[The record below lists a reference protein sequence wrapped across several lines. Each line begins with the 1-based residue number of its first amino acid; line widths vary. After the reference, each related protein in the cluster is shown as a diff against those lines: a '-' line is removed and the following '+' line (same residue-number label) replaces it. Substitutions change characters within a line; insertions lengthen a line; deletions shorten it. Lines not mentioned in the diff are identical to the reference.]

1 MKCKTISRTT
11 TTLEITKIVN
21 SSNTGRAPLSN
32 SLTCRA
38 APTARAATTPTT
50 WARASSPGN
59 SNSTWVPKASTMIIA
74 ALAVVAAV
82 ATTAARTRE
91 EVASGRVDRAN
102 TTTIAAIKAA
112 PKAVAPTVEAVVVTV
127 AKAVAA
133 AAAAAANSAT
143 RRSSQ
148 PTR

>member
-1 MKCKTISRTT
+1 MT
-11 TTLEITKIVN
+11 
-21 SSNTGRAPLSN
+21 
-32 SLTCRA
+32 
-38 APTARAATTPTT
+38 
-50 WARASSPGN
+50 
-59 SNSTWVPKASTMIIA
+59 IA

-91 EVASGRVDRAN
+91 EVASGRVVRAN

-112 PKAVAPTVEAVVVTV
+112 PRADAPTVEAAVVVVATV
-127 AKAVAA
+127 AKAKAVAA

-143 RRSSQ
+143 HRSSQ